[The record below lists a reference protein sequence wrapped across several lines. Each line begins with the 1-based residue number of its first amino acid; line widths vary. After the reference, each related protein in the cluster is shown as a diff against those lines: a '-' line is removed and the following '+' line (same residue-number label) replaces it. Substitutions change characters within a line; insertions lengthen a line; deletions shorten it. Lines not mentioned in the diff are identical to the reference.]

1 MSEAH
6 SAGYLVRLSAVER
19 TDTILLLLAIH
30 CYIRLTNPIR
40 NRFFNVFPLS
50 NKLTDA
56 DIDVAAFSP
65 AFRRENVAK
74 FAPLTRSQFEG
85 LKSQVNPFPFGY
97 SCIRLKLELFI
108 VSFISMSFVAI
119 TYIKL
124 FLVFVGLPCY

>member
-6 SAGYLVRLSAVER
+6 SAGYLVHLSAVER

-30 CYIRLTNPIR
+30 CCIRLTNPIR

-56 DIDVAAFSP
+56 GIDVAAFSP

-85 LKSQVNPFPFGY
+85 LKSQVNPFPLGY
-97 SCIRLKLELFI
+97 S
-108 VSFISMSFVAI
+108 
-119 TYIKL
+119 
-124 FLVFVGLPCY
+124 